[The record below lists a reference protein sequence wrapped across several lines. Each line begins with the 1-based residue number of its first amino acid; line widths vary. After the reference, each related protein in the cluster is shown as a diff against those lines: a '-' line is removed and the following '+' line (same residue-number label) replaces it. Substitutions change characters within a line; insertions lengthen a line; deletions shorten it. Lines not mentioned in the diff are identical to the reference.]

1 MLNEKI
7 KVNKMLLI
15 GWGAVE
21 LILLLAYTLE
31 FVKGARSL
39 GYFITFILVGGI
51 PYLIGQLIYR
61 KDKESGILKYFMAY
75 GYAAFYLFVLLTG
88 DTALVFTYIL
98 PILSLLM
105 LCNNVK
111 LLVGF
116 AITSVTGNIIS
127 IAYHVIVD
135 KMTSVD
141 DIANY
146 EIQIA
151 TTLMCMVLTIVAT
164 KVSAE
169 INQYKLDKI
178 KEREEKQQEMLQ
190 TIQEFTNNISQHTEE
205 ITGSMGQ
212 ITESAVTT
220 TSSMQ
225 EVAASSAHT
234 ADSIQQQL
242 ERTSEI
248 QDHIESAVALAAGI
262 LELTQQ
268 TAESVKAGIGNMEEL
283 DAGAETTRENSMIV
297 SEKAE
302 KLQER
307 TAQAI
312 DIISI
317 IHGIANQTNLLALNA
332 SIEAARAGEAGRG
345 FAVVADEINGLANQ
359 TKNATENIRDLIDEL
374 REEVA
379 SVAEAI
385 DEMTQISQHQNETIA
400 EVGKNFNDIKETVE
414 TVSERAKV
422 QENQITEINDANSK
436 IVESIHTISAISE
449 EVTAGSQQTLDET
462 EKNKA
467 VTEEVNS
474 AIQALKS
481 EMEQLSKMQ

>member
-1 MLNEKI
+1 MNEKL
-7 KVNKMLLI
+7 KVNKTLLV
-15 GWGAVE
+15 GWGTVV
-21 LILLLAYTLE
+21 LVLLLAYTLE
-31 FVKGARSL
+31 FVKGERTL
-39 GYFITFILVGGI
+39 GYFIVFILFGGI
-51 PYLIGQLIYR
+51 PYLIAQLMYR
-61 KDKESGILKYFMAY
+61 SDKESAAMKYVVAY
-75 GYAAFYLFVLLTG
+75 GYVAFYLFVLLTG
-88 DTALVFTYIL
+88 DTVMVFTYVL

-105 LCNNVK
+105 LCNEVK

-116 AITSVTGNIIS
+116 ATASVVGNIIS
-127 IAYHVIVD
+127 IAYHVLVD
-135 KMTSVD
+135 KRTSAD
-141 DIANY
+141 DIADY

-151 TTLMCMVLTIVAT
+151 ATLLCMVLTIVAT
-164 KVSAE
+164 KVSSD
-169 INQYKLDKI
+169 INRYKLQKI
-178 KEREEKQQEMLQ
+178 KEREEKQQEMLEA
-190 TIQEFTNNISQHTEE
+190 IQSVTKNINIHTHE

-225 EVAASSAHT
+225 EVASSSAQT
-234 ADSIQQQL
+234 ADSIQEQL
-242 ERTSEI
+242 TRTSEI
-248 QDHIESAVALAAGI
+248 QEHIESAVALAASI
-262 LELTQQ
+262 LELSQQ
-268 TAESVKAGIGNMEEL
+268 TTDSVSAGITNMEKL
-283 DAGAETTRENSMIV
+283 DAGAVTTRENSMIV

-332 SIEAARAGEAGRG
+332 SIEAARAGDAGRG

-359 TKNATENIRDLIDEL
+359 TKEATENIRVLIDEL
-374 REEVA
+374 RGEVS

-385 DEMTQISQHQNETIA
+385 AEMTQISQHQNETIA
-400 EVGKNFNDIKETVE
+400 EVGKSFNDIRETVE

-422 QENQITEINDANSK
+422 QESQMTEINDANAR

-449 EVTAGSQQTLDET
+449 EVTAGSQQTLDVT
-462 EKNKA
+462 EKNRD
-467 VTEEVNS
+467 VTEEVNN

-481 EMEQLSKMQ
+481 EMEQLSKIQ

>member
-1 MLNEKI
+1 MNEKI
-7 KVNKMLLI
+7 KVNKTLLA
-15 GWGAVE
+15 GWATVV

-31 FVKGARSL
+31 FVKGERTL
-39 GYFITFILVGGI
+39 GYFIVFILFGGV
-51 PYLIGQLIYR
+51 PFLIAQLMYR
-61 KDKESGILKYFMAY
+61 VDRESAALKYVVAY

-88 DTALVFTYIL
+88 DTVLVFTYVL

-105 LCNNVK
+105 LCNDVK

-116 AITSVTGNIIS
+116 ASASVIGNVIS
-127 IAYHVIVD
+127 IAYHVVAD
-135 KMTSVD
+135 GMTSVD

-151 TTLMCMVLTIVAT
+151 AILLCMVLTIVAT
-164 KVSAE
+164 KVSAD
-169 INQYKLDKI
+169 INDFKLEKI
-178 KEREEKQQEMLQ
+178 REREEKQQQMLEA
-190 TIQEFTNNISQHTEE
+190 IQSVASNINVHTHE

-225 EVAASSAHT
+225 EVASSSAQT
-234 ADSIQQQL
+234 AESIQEQL
-242 ERTSEI
+242 TRTSEI
-248 QDHIESAVALAAGI
+248 QEHIESAVALAAGI
-262 LELTQQ
+262 LELSQK
-268 TAESVKAGIGNMEEL
+268 TADSVSAGINSMEEL

-297 SEKAE
+297 SEKAG

-332 SIEAARAGEAGRG
+332 SIEAARAGDAGRG

-359 TKNATENIRDLIDEL
+359 TKEATENIRTLIDEL
-374 REEVA
+374 RAEVT

-385 DEMTQISQHQNETIA
+385 EEMTQISQHQNDAIA
-400 EVGKNFNDIKETVE
+400 EVGRNFNDIKESVE
-414 TVSERAKV
+414 TVSERARI
-422 QENQITEINDANSK
+422 QENQMTEINDANAR

-449 EVTAGSQQTLDET
+449 EVTAGSQQTLDAT
-462 EKNKA
+462 EKNRS
-467 VTEEVNS
+467 VTEEVNG
-474 AIQALKS
+474 AILALKS
-481 EMEQLSKMQ
+481 EMDQLSKMQ